1 MNNHEKIWLSIL
13 KEGEMTPNELNILDS
28 KLVCPITDFAIL
40 QVTGNDRYE
49 FLQNQL
55 TGDLNKSEVKS
66 EFSSWCNLKGR
77 VIANFLILNTTESY
91 LLVLKKDMADYVLK
105 KLKMYILRS
114 DVKINDI
121 TEQML
126 LVGLA
131 NFEVH
136 PGSPL
141 VSTGGP
147 REDGGVLE
155 LTGCEYGDRPG
166 YLIRLPDFS
175 NRFLAITHVTQM
187 EGILYRIE
195 YCVDKI
201 VNFKIWNKLD
211 ILAGFAWID
220 FKNKEKFLPQM
231 LNLDKFGAISFSKG
245 CYVGQEVIARLHHR
259 GKVKRTMKLISSKH
273 ELCPD
278 SHLYVE
284 DSTRKVGDILNSSTN
299 RSEKDFFGLAIIES
313 EKLNNNLYTDT
324 LTKKRVYII
333 K

>member
-1 MNNHEKIWLSIL
+1 
-13 KEGEMTPNELNILDS
+13 
-28 KLVCPITDFAIL
+28 
-40 QVTGNDRYE
+40 
-49 FLQNQL
+49 
-55 TGDLNKSEVKS
+55 
-66 EFSSWCNLKGR
+66 
-77 VIANFLILNTTESY
+77 
-91 LLVLKKDMADYVLK
+91 MADYVLK

-131 NFEVH
+131 NFEVR

-155 LTGCEYGDRPG
+155 LTGGGYGYRPG

-187 EGILYRIE
+187 KGVLYRIE
-195 YCVDKI
+195 RCHDEI

-273 ELCPD
+273 ELCPG

-313 EKLNNNLYTDT
+313 EKLNNNLYIDT

>member
-1 MNNHEKIWLSIL
+1 
-13 KEGEMTPNELNILDS
+13 
-28 KLVCPITDFAIL
+28 
-40 QVTGNDRYE
+40 
-49 FLQNQL
+49 
-55 TGDLNKSEVKS
+55 
-66 EFSSWCNLKGR
+66 
-77 VIANFLILNTTESY
+77 
-91 LLVLKKDMADYVLK
+91 MADYVFEK
-105 KLKMYILRS
+105 IKMYILRS

-131 NFEVH
+131 NFEVR

-155 LTGCEYGDRPG
+155 LTGGGYGYRPG

-273 ELCPD
+273 ELCPG

-299 RSEKDFFGLAIIES
+299 RSEKDFFWS
-313 EKLNNNLYTDT
+313 SNY
-324 LTKKRVYII
+324 
-333 K
+333 